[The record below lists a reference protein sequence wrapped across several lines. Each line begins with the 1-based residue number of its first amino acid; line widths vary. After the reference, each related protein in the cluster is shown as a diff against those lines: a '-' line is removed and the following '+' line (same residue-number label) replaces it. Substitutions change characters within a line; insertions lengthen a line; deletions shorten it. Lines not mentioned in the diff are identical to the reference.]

1 MRAKPGYSLDFLNS
15 RIQALGAML
24 QWMLFG
30 KGPMTG
36 LSAPGAAFIRIDDE
50 K

>member
-1 MRAKPGYSLDFLNS
+1 LRAKPGYSLDFLNS
-15 RIQALGAML
+15 PFQALGAMV
-24 QWMLFG
+24 QWLTLG
-30 KGPMTG
+30 TGPMTG